1 MLSIGTTDDR
11 ISNKLF
17 TFFNDK
23 SDTRP
28 GEGLERYTEVL
39 SRWDEF
45 TSEEQLEI
53 QWLESSHSE
62 FGYGLS
68 EMVFPPEV
76 SSPDEPIQWFADM
89 ARAIATRIESCLRV
103 I

>member
-1 MLSIGTTDDR
+1 MSIGTTDDR

-53 QWLESSHSE
+53 QWLESSLSE

-68 EMVFPPEV
+68 EMVFPPDV